1 MQVAHFNGVHER
13 LRRDSSAKLG
23 SQWVQNLQNGQGSLS
38 WQVLAG
44 ECMAQIWLVW
54 GVLEKS
60 KTWANHVQSMT
71 FDACCS
77 YRLRCETRF
86 GYRGTAIDVLL
97 KLEQDVKRRFVKRRF
112 VKRTRCQQIRDS
124 IYMLNRCYADMQKRW

>member
-13 LRRDSSAKLG
+13 SRRDSSAKLG
-23 SQWVQNLQNGQGSLS
+23 SQWVQNLQNGQGSPA
-38 WQVLAG
+38 WQDLAG
-44 ECMAQIWLVW
+44 EYMAQIWLVW

-60 KTWANHVQSMT
+60 KTWANHVKGMT
-71 FDACCS
+71 VDACCS

-97 KLEQDVKRRFVKRRF
+97 KLEQDVEIALHDRCRF
-112 VKRTRCQQIRDS
+112 VKRTRCQQIRDT
-124 IYMLNRCYADMQKRW
+124 IYILNRCYADMQ